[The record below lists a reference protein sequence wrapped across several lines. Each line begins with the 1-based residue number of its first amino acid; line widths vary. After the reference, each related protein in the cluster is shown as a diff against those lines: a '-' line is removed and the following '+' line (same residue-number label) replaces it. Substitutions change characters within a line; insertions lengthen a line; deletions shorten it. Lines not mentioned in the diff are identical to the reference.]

1 MVEGMKQIISCL
13 SACCLATVATAHEP
27 AILDVQVEKSGMSWR
42 VDVTLEHPDTGWDHY
57 ADGWEVLD
65 AEGNRLGYRVLHHPH
80 VNEQPFTRSLTNLQI
95 PDGTREVFIKA
106 HCSVD
111 GWSEEPVR
119 VELEP

>member
-1 MVEGMKQIISCL
+1 MMESMKQIISCL
-13 SACCLATVATAHEP
+13 AACCLATAATAHEP

-95 PDGTREVFIKA
+95 PDGTREIFVKA

-111 GWSEEPVR
+111 GWNDEPVR

>member
-1 MVEGMKQIISCL
+1 MKHTLFAIFTCI
-13 SACCLATVATAHEP
+13 LALPATADEP
-27 AILDVQVEKSGMSWR
+27 KVLDVNVEKSGMSWR

-57 ADGWEVLD
+57 ADGWDVLD
-65 AEGNRLGYRVLHHPH
+65 ADGNRLGYRVLHHPH
-80 VNEQPFTRSLTNLQI
+80 VNEQPFTRSLNNLQI